1 MAMFKRAGFPHINI
15 YQFSS
20 FSLNSSWDISDKTF
34 LFLPYIYED
43 SIAENFRLF
52 MNLLV
57 LRRTEY
63 YLTSFEKKNNVTKK
77 IVNK

>member
-1 MAMFKRAGFPHINI
+1 MAMFKRAVFPYINI

-20 FSLNSSWDISDKTF
+20 VSLISSWDISDKTF
-34 LFLPYIYED
+34 LFLPYIYEE

-63 YLTSFEKKNNVTKK
+63 YLTSFEKKIMWQKK
-77 IVNK
+77 FVN